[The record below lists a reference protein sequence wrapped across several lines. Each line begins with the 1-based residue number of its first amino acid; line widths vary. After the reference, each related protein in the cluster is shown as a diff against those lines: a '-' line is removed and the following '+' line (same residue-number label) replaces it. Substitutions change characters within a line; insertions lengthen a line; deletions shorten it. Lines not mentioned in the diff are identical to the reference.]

1 LTVAKHRFR
10 ADGVAWP
17 ATSTFGR
24 GRQRRTVWVTLII
37 PTSRPPDPKGDKL
50 AQPMPQ
56 WHLTDQEWGALLADL
71 KTLH

>member
-1 LTVAKHRFR
+1 
-10 ADGVAWP
+10 
-17 ATSTFGR
+17 
-24 GRQRRTVWVTLII
+24 VWVTLII

-56 WHLTDQEWGALLADL
+56 WQLTDQEWGGLLAYL

>member
-1 LTVAKHRFR
+1 LTVVKHRFR
-10 ADGVAWP
+10 ADGAAWP
-17 ATSTFGR
+17 ATSTLGR

-56 WHLTDQEWGALLADL
+56 WQLTDQEWGALLAYL
-71 KTLH
+71 KTLP